1 MSPRG
6 NVSCRLMQVVC
17 PTPSQVYAF
26 SWDFLTCNLEE
37 EQAIIPGSL
46 FEAACLWKIYVLVS
60 ILWVLSFLVR
70 RLIQGC
76 LMVAQ
81 LTVTIWLGIIME
93 WRIRKMY
100 TEAISSSL
108 AFISKEYF
116 DLHLLPMATE
126 FYYLSVSRDQ
136 RSDAQSIDFERW
148 IQGLIFRYQNETWWS
163 LLLMVQLG
171 DLFI

>member
-1 MSPRG
+1 MSPWG
-6 NVSCRLMQVVC
+6 NISCRLMHVVG
-17 PTPSQVYAF
+17 PTPSLTYAF
-26 SWDFLTCNLEE
+26 SWDFLTSNLE

-46 FEAACLWKIYVLVS
+46 FEAACLWKVYVLIS
-60 ILWVLSFLVR
+60 ILWMLSFMVR

-76 LMVAQ
+76 LVVAQ
-81 LTVTIWLGIIME
+81 LTVTIWLGVIME

-100 TEAISSSL
+100 TEAIASSL
-108 AFISKEYF
+108 AFISKKYF

-126 FYYLSVSRDQ
+126 CYYLSVSRDQ
-136 RSDAQSIDFERW
+136 RSDAQSINFERR

-163 LLLMVQLG
+163 LLLMVQPE